1 MAKVMIIDDEKDV
14 VTLVRFLMEKD
25 GHEVTEACNGMDAL
39 EKLGIDPPKAG
50 AVLPDA
56 IILDIMMPVMDGYTL
71 QARLQE
77 SEKARKIPVIV
88 LTAKGQMKDIFQHAS
103 SMTAFVEKPFDPKSL
118 RDLVKKT
125 LDSK

>member
-25 GHEVTEACNGMDAL
+25 GYEVSEACNGMDAL

-50 AVLPDA
+50 AVLPDV

-77 SEKARKIPVIV
+77 NEKARKIPVIV
-88 LTAKGQMKDIFQHAS
+88 LTARGKMKDIFQHDS
-103 SMTAFVEKPFDPKSL
+103 NMTAFVEKPFDPKSL

-125 LDSK
+125 LNSK